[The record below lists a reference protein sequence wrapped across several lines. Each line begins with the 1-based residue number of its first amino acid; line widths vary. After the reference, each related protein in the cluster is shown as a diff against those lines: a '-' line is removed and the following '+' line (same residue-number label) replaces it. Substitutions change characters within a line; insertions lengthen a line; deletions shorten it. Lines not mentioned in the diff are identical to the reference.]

1 MPSAFYFKTAIL
13 DETGAV
19 VVKYVYD
26 AWGNHAVLDANGNDI
41 DDPDH
46 IGNLNPFRYRG
57 YYYDVETGLYFLQTR
72 YYDPETG
79 RFISQDSV
87 EYADPTTVNGL
98 NLYAYCGNN
107 PVMGYDPTG
116 TIDWAAVGRFIGG
129 LFLGLAGAA
138 IAVASV
144 MNALYH
150 PLFTVAC
157 EFGLTIGMYGAALMG
172 SAFDSTIY
180 NDMDRI
186 GWNPYNNDANAVVQS
201 QMMSFYNGVPI
212 IRTSG
217 KRSGTF
223 GIMLL
228 GSADAKT
235 VQHEFGHIPQLML
248 LGIWNFGVY
257 IGIPSAAKFGP
268 WAHTSNP
275 LDYYKAPWE
284 TMADMFGGVS
294 DWGGT
299 VHTQDEKTRA
309 ILHLL
314 TVKFF
319 GVFSLLFAI

>member
-1 MPSAFYFKTAIL
+1 MPSAFYLKTAIL

-19 VVKYVYD
+19 VVRYIYD

-41 DDPDH
+41 DDPNH
-46 IGNLNPFRYRG
+46 VGNLNPFRYRG

-72 YYDPETG
+72 YYDPEVG

-87 EYADPTTVNGL
+87 EYANPTAINGL

-212 IRTSG
+212 IRADMG
-217 KRSGTF
+217 GGRSGSV
-223 GIMLL
+223 GIIML
-228 GSADAKT
+228 DRTNVNDDT
-235 VQHEFGHIPQLML
+235 VRHEFGHVPQLMM
-248 LGIWNFGVY
+248 LGITRY
-257 IGIPSAAKFGP
+257 LLCIGLPSYKE
-268 WAHTSNP
+268 WHKRTSWT
-275 LDYYKAPWE
+275 YYQAPWDAG
-284 TMADMFGGVS
+284 ADLFGGVTRGYS
-294 DWGGT
+294 NVDYERALKYLVYSYFLGPI
-299 VHTQDEKTRA
+299 VHS
-309 ILHLL
+309 
-314 TVKFF
+314 F
-319 GVFSLLFAI
+319 